1 MVQKLY
7 GEKKLDWLLKLH
19 TKIIYYTNFKQDIL
33 IMKPLY
39 QFSRNTEKKI
49 WCVKGE
55 GYKFTWNTSPI
66 YLAWFVKKRSKSS
79 VSHSVISNSCNP
91 MNLPCSSVHGI
102 LQARKLEWVAIPFSR
117 GIFPTQG
124 SNPGLLHC
132 RQDIYH
138 PIYQGSPCKE
148 GCSKR
153 DLQSVTQSILKVV
166 CQSARQ
172 PHVAERIVNKN
183 QGPWV

>member
-79 VSHSVISNSCNP
+79 VSHSVISNSLQPHEPAMLLCPWNSP
-91 MNLPCSSVHGI
+91 GKKTGVGCHSFLQGNLPNPGIEPRSSA
-102 LQARKLEWVAIPFSR
+102 LQAGYLPS
-117 GIFPTQG
+117 
-124 SNPGLLHC
+124 
-132 RQDIYH
+132 
-138 PIYQGSPCKE
+138 
-148 GCSKR
+148 
-153 DLQSVTQSILKVV
+153 DLSGKPL
-166 CQSARQ
+166 
-172 PHVAERIVNKN
+172 
-183 QGPWV
+183 

>member
-79 VSHSVISNSCNP
+79 VSHSVISNSLQPHEPAMLLCPWNSP
-91 MNLPCSSVHGI
+91 GKKTGVGCHSFLQGNLPNPGIEPRSSA
-102 LQARKLEWVAIPFSR
+102 LQAGYLPSDL
-117 GIFPTQG
+117 
-124 SNPGLLHC
+124 PGKPL
-132 RQDIYH
+132 
-138 PIYQGSPCKE
+138 
-148 GCSKR
+148 
-153 DLQSVTQSILKVV
+153 
-166 CQSARQ
+166 
-172 PHVAERIVNKN
+172 
-183 QGPWV
+183 